1 MTIKYV
7 RLSGDHLEW
16 MKQLMDCFGT
26 VFEEPETYDHK
37 RPTDAYLTE
46 RLNDLSF
53 IALVALEGEQV
64 VAGLVAYELKK
75 FEQARSEVYIY
86 DLGVYGRFRRQGIAT
101 GLINALKPIAKNMGA
116 WVIFVQADY
125 VDEPAIKLYDS
136 LGEKEEVL
144 HFDIPVQWKP

>member
-1 MTIKYV
+1 MAINYV
-7 RLSGDHLEW
+7 QLNGDHLEW

-26 VFEEPETYDHK
+26 VFEEPENYGHK

-46 RLNDLSF
+46 RLNDPSF
-53 IALVALEGEQV
+53 IALVALEGDQV

-86 DLGVYGRFRRQGIAT
+86 DLGVYERFRRQGIAT

>member
-1 MTIKYV
+1 
-7 RLSGDHLEW
+7 
-16 MKQLMDCFGT
+16 
-26 VFEEPETYDHK
+26 
-37 RPTDAYLTE
+37 
-46 RLNDLSF
+46 
-53 IALVALEGEQV
+53 
-64 VAGLVAYELKK
+64 
-75 FEQARSEVYIY
+75 
-86 DLGVYGRFRRQGIAT
+86 VYGRFRRQGIAT